1 MSAMKKPI
9 ILLLAMWLSAALAWA
24 QHPAGKVAR
33 SIAEQQAQGAR
44 FEAWAIA
51 AQAEP
56 LTKLPLLHNALREGA
71 LMECSGEMLSN
82 LARKRPPC
90 LLLRIPQHGQKD
102 LELQLERFQPFAQ
115 GMVVTAGPSYTVQA
129 VDLGVHYAGTVAGVS
144 GSLAAVSVFADR
156 IAAVISLP
164 HEGNIVLGQIEGVP
178 GEKRHVLYREKDL
191 KARNYFT
198 CETPDILPRPPKAED
213 MPADIE
219 KAADP
224 SRTVRIFAVA
234 DDDLYRDKGS
244 SVPTTAQY
252 LSQVLAQCAILFSN
266 ESVNIQVSQIHVWDG
281 WDPYPNVSSSQLL
294 QSFEDNHPTFN
305 GNVAHLLHTK
315 SNASGG
321 IANLGNS
328 FCSKL
333 YGISKVNTTYSNVP
347 TYSWTINVVTHEL
360 GHNFGSNHT
369 HACVW
374 NGNNTRIDNCGG
386 NAGYAEGTCNS
397 NPPNPSGGGTIMS
410 YCHLI
415 DGVGVNFNNGFGPQ
429 PGNVIRNLVHN
440 SFCLE
445 GPVASMIISGERNVE
460 FNNSYT
466 DLLIPVNL
474 PAAVYAL
481 RLVAKGGDG
490 GVADGRGDCNGNG
503 GVGATIVQTFRLSP
517 EGAGLI
523 PGSTLRFIVGG
534 AGESPST
541 NDLTRALGAGG
552 GGGTGILLKTPTS
565 GGFGLL
571 MAAGGGGGGYSGTA
585 FGACVTKRNGGG
597 GSVSFSGSSG
607 SGNNAGSGGS
617 PGNGGNRGGLTGIL
631 SGGGGGANTQ
641 GQDIDCAFTSDRG
654 GGKAGGQTGGQGG
667 ISCTSAFSMD
677 GGFGYG
683 GGGAG
688 KEAGAGGG
696 GGGYAGG
703 GGGGEEGGGGGGGS
717 FYNIIYPGLL
727 SSNVASGGNTSS
739 PANGVARY
747 EFIYDQT
754 PPVAACV
761 SSYTLAL
768 DPSTG
773 TATLNAAALNN
784 ASTDGETGINPNG
797 FSVSP
802 ANFSCVHTGLQ
813 TVTLTV
819 RDKAGNSATCQ
830 TTITVVDNTPPTL
843 ACAPLTVTLNAQ
855 GTASII
861 PNQLVADLFDAC
873 GIASLTASQTS
884 FNCSHVGQNTITIT
898 ATDNKGNSS
907 VCQSI
912 VTVVDSTPPVIQC
925 SNISITFNGEAQI
938 ALSLPSIA
946 TASDAC
952 GIQSL
957 SIQPNTIPC
966 EAVGQ
971 TITVTATARD
981 VNNNQSVCTSQVTVL
996 GLPCGWSQQPNGI
1009 GCANGSQVAYDPMQE
1024 LFTLTSTGC
1033 YFASTGASDQMA
1045 YAKRRLCGNGEIIAK
1060 VNQLNGSGWAGIIMR
1075 ESDDPGSKKVALLFN
1090 FSNFLRRESR
1100 TQTNGPATV
1109 QQFMSGGA
1117 AWLRLVRQGG
1127 QIIGY
1132 FSANG
1137 QQWQMVMAVNIAL
1150 PACIDMGLVVTN
1162 MQANTTINGV
1172 FSNVSF
1178 IGASALLAPQ
1188 TTFPEALQ
1196 EAQILPFPNPAHDV
1210 VQLDL
1215 NPEWG
1220 PQTRVEIM
1228 HSTGRILHSA
1238 MVDASGGGLFHHPV
1252 GRYETGYY
1260 FIRVYPAGRAP
1271 LTGRV
1276 LVARRP

>member
-1 MSAMKKPI
+1 MKKPI
-9 ILLLAMWLSAALAWA
+9 ILLLMAWLSIASAWA
-24 QHPAGKVAR
+24 QHPTGKVAR
-33 SIAEQQAQGAR
+33 SIAEQQAKGIQ
-44 FEAWAIA
+44 FEEWTIA

-56 LTKLPLLHNALREGA
+56 LAKLPLLHNALHEGT
-71 LMECSGEMLSN
+71 LIVCNSENLRS
-82 LARKRPPC
+82 LARQQPAHLR
-90 LLLRIPQHGQKD
+90 LRIPQYGQKD
-102 LELQLERFQPFAQ
+102 LELQLQRFQPFAPD
-115 GMVVTAGPSYTVQA
+115 MVVTAGPSYTVQE

-156 IAAVISLP
+156 IAAVISVP
-164 HEGNIVLGQIEGVP
+164 DEGNIVLGQIEGVP

-191 KARNYFT
+191 KGRNYFT
-198 CETPDILPRPPKAED
+198 CETADMLPRPPKAED
-213 MPADIE
+213 VPVAVE
-219 KAADP
+219 KATDP

-252 LSQVLAQCAILFSN
+252 VSQVLAQCAILFSN
-266 ESVNIQVSQIHVWDG
+266 ESVNTQVSQIHVWDG
-281 WDPYPNVSSSQLL
+281 WDPYPNVSSSDLL

-321 IANLGNS
+321 IANLGFS

-333 YGISKVNTTYSNVP
+333 YGISKINTTYSNVP

-386 NAGYAEGTCNS
+386 NAGYTEGMCNS
-397 NPPNPSGGGTIMS
+397 NPPNPVGGGTIMS

-415 DGVGVNFNNGFGPQ
+415 DGVGVNFNNGFGTQ
-429 PGNVIRNLVHN
+429 PGNLIRHQVHN
-440 SFCLE
+440 SSCLE
-445 GPVASMIISGERNVE
+445 GPVANMVTSGEQTVE

-474 PAAVYAL
+474 PASVYAL
-481 RLVAKGGDG
+481 RLLAKGGDG

-503 GVGATIVQTFRLSP
+503 GVGATIEQTFRLSS
-517 EGAGLI
+517 EGMGLV

-552 GGGTGILLKTPTS
+552 GGGTGILLKPPTS

-571 MAAGGGGGGYSGTA
+571 IAAGGGGGGYSGTA
-585 FGACVTKRNGGG
+585 FGDCVTKRNGGG

-607 SGNNAGSGGS
+607 SGNNAGSGGG

-717 FYNIIYPGLL
+717 YYNLSYPGLL
-727 SSNVASGGNTSS
+727 ATNTSSGSNTSS
-739 PANGVARY
+739 PANGLARY
-747 EFIYDQT
+747 QFIHDQT
-754 PPVAACV
+754 PPVASCV

-768 DPSTG
+768 DPTG
-773 TATLNAAALNN
+773 TATLHAAALNN
-784 ASTDGETGINPNG
+784 ASTDAETGINPNG

-802 ANFSCVHTGLQ
+802 SAFSCVHTGSQ

-830 TTITVVDNTPPTL
+830 TTITVVDNTPPIL
-843 ACAPLTVTLNAQ
+843 SCAPLTVVLNAQ

-861 PNQLVADLFDAC
+861 PYQLVADLFDAC
-873 GIASLTASQTS
+873 GIASLTASQTN
-884 FNCSHVGQNTITIT
+884 FNCNHVGQNTITIT
-898 ATDNKGNSS
+898 ATDNNGNSS
-907 VCQSI
+907 VCQST
-912 VTVVDSTPPVIQC
+912 VTVVDVTPPVIQC
-925 SNISITFNGEAQI
+925 TNISITFNGEAQI
-938 ALSLPSIA
+938 ALPLPSI
-946 TASDAC
+946 TSASDAC

-981 VNNNQSVCTSQVTVL
+981 VNNNQSTCTSQVTVL

-1009 GCANGSQVAYDPMQE
+1009 GCTNGSQVAYDPIDE
-1024 LFTLTSTGC
+1024 YFTLTSTGC
-1033 YFASTGASDQMA
+1033 YFMPTSSSDQMA

-1060 VNQLNGSGWAGIIMR
+1060 VNQLNGLGWAGIIMR
-1075 ESDDPGSKKVALLFN
+1075 ENDDPGSKKVALLLN

-1109 QQFMSGGA
+1109 QQIMSGGA
-1117 AWLRLVRQGG
+1117 TWLRLVRQGS

-1137 QQWQMVMAVNIAL
+1137 QQWQMAMAINMVL
-1150 PACIDMGLVVTN
+1150 PSCIDMGLVVTN
-1162 MQANTTINGV
+1162 AQANATISGV

-1178 IGASALLAPQ
+1178 IGASTLATPQ
-1188 TTFPEALQ
+1188 TTMPEALREEQ
-1196 EAQILPFPNPAHDV
+1196 VMPFPNPAHDV
-1210 VQLDL
+1210 VQFEL

-1220 PQTRVEIM
+1220 AQVRVEIM

-1238 MVDASGGGLFHHPV
+1238 VVDAAGGGLFQHPV
-1252 GRYETGYY
+1252 NRYETGYY
-1260 FIRVYPAGRAP
+1260 FIRVSPAGRAP
-1271 LTGRV
+1271 ITGRV